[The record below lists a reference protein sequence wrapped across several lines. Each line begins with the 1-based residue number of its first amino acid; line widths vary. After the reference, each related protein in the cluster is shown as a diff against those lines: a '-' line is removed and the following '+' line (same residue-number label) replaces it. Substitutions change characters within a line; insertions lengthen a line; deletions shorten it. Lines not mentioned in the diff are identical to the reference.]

1 MRGLAL
7 LVGVLTAAVC
17 MAAGGEADA
26 LGTALH
32 SQYLVDTIP
41 NDKSIRTHNLV
52 LLCSDDALVY
62 KLGLTLV
69 DGDASDTYRIP
80 PDSIAVGHRVVD
92 HPSYYF
98 GLGGGSLDVLW
109 WDGRTPGPASH
120 SYPLALPGLVPL
132 VLPVRVLD
140 LEGNEDAVVALDVVY
155 TADAEASC
163 SLMAGLAGPQRVGLV
178 VPGPGPLAGIGA
190 GVAAATMAGAEDFNA
205 YLEDAGEPWMLDLVA
220 AYDGVDPALSLE
232 AAMQLRRNGTSVL
245 LGPVTDGGLASVRQY
260 VADNG
265 MLVINCCSSAGFV
278 AAPDNIFRLAP
289 DGLGQAEA
297 LARLLAYDQVRS
309 IVLVYDG
316 GSVAIKDALVDNLGG
331 RIGLSAVEYRPDS
344 ADHLAQQVLLE
355 VRDIS
360 DTHGVKGAGV
370 VVVAGSGDVV
380 DVIRAATSYEMLR
393 DVRWYGLGTVVGLED
408 LIRGDL
414 RAFSEEVRMTG
425 TLAVPAP
432 GAAGDAIDGML
443 QARAGA
449 ASGIDAS
456 MHLYSAYDAVW
467 VLGRALMASQD
478 ASPEALARAIPVVA
492 SHYPG
497 ASGDLTLDENGDV
510 AGSHYG
516 IWRVVGGEWV
526 RVGTYSQ
533 LTGSLW
539 HD

>member
-1 MRGLAL
+1 M
-7 LVGVLTAAVC
+7 
-17 MAAGGEADA
+17 
-26 LGTALH
+26 GTTLH

-62 KLGLTLV
+62 KLSLAIA

-80 PDSIAVGHRVVD
+80 PNSIAVGHRAVD
-92 HPSYYF
+92 HPPYHF
-98 GLGGGSLDVLW
+98 GLGGGSLDVLRW
-109 WDGRTPGPASH
+109 NGHTLGLAPH
-120 SYPLALPGLVPL
+120 SYPLALPESVPL

-140 LEGNEDAVVALDVVY
+140 LEGSADAVVALDMVY
-155 TADAEASC
+155 TADAEAAC
-163 SLMAGLAGPQRVGLV
+163 SLMAGLVGPQRVGLV

-190 GVAAATMAGAEDFNA
+190 GVAAATMAGVEDFNA
-205 YLEDAGEPWMLDLVA
+205 YLEDAGEPWMLDLVV
-220 AYDGVDPALSLE
+220 AYDGADPALSLE
-232 AAMQLRRNGTSVL
+232 AAMHLHRNGISVL
-245 LGPVTDGGLASVRQY
+245 LGPVTDEGLASVREY
-260 VADNG
+260 AAGNG
-265 MLVINCCSSAGFV
+265 MLVLSCCSSAGFV

-297 LARLLAYDQVRS
+297 LSRLLAYDQVHS

-316 GSVAIKDALVDNLGG
+316 GSVAIKDALADHLDG
-331 RIGLSAVEYRPDS
+331 RVGLFAVEYRPSS
-344 ADHLAQQVLLE
+344 ADHLAQQILLE
-355 VRDIS
+355 VKDIS
-360 DTHGVKGAGV
+360 DMHGVKGAG

-380 DVIRAATSYEMLR
+380 DVIRTASSYEMLR

-408 LIRGDL
+408 LIHGDL
-414 RAFSEEVRMTG
+414 GAFSEEVRMTG

-432 GAAGDAIDGML
+432 GTARDAIDGVL

-449 ASGIDAS
+449 APGVDAR

-467 VLGRALMASQD
+467 VLGRAMMASQD
-478 ASPEALARAIPVVA
+478 ASQEALARAIPVVA

-497 ASGDLTLDENGDV
+497 ATGDLTLDENGDV

-533 LTGSLW
+533 LTQSLW
-539 HD
+539 YD

>member
-7 LVGVLTAAVC
+7 LAGVLTAVAC
-17 MAAGGEADA
+17 LAAGSEADA
-26 LGTALH
+26 LDTTLH

-62 KLGLTLV
+62 KLSLTIA

-80 PDSIAVGHRVVD
+80 PNSIAVGHRVVD
-92 HPSYYF
+92 HPPYHF
-98 GLGGGSLDVLW
+98 GMGGGSLDVLRW
-109 WDGRTPGPASH
+109 NGHTSGLAPH
-120 SYPLALPGLVPL
+120 SYPLALPESVPL

-140 LEGNEDAVVALDVVY
+140 LEGGADAVVALDMVY
-155 TADAEASC
+155 TADAEVAC

-205 YLEDAGEPWMLDLVA
+205 YLEDAGEPWMLDLVT
-220 AYDGVDPALSLE
+220 AYDGADPALSLE
-232 AAMQLRRNGTSVL
+232 AAMHLHRNGISVL
-245 LGPVTDGGLASVRQY
+245 LGPVTDEGLASVREY
-260 VADNG
+260 AAGNG
-265 MLVINCCSSAGFV
+265 MLVLSCCSSAGFV
-278 AAPDNIFRLAP
+278 AAPDSIFRLAP

-297 LARLLAYDQVRS
+297 LSRLLAYDQVHS

-316 GSVAIKDALVDNLGG
+316 GSVAIKDALADHLDG
-331 RIGLSAVEYRPDS
+331 RVGLFAVEYRPGS
-344 ADHLAQQVLLE
+344 ADHLAQQILLE
-355 VRDIS
+355 VKDVS
-360 DTHGVKGAGV
+360 DMHGVKGAG

-380 DVIRAATSYEMLR
+380 DVIRTASSYEMLR

-408 LIRGDL
+408 LIHGDL

-432 GAAGDAIDGML
+432 GTARDAIDRAL

-449 ASGIDAS
+449 APGVDAG

-467 VLGRALMASQD
+467 VLGRAMMASQD
-478 ASPEALARAIPVVA
+478 ASQEALARAIPVVA

-497 ASGDLTLDENGDV
+497 ATGDLTLDENGDV

-533 LTGSLW
+533 LTQSFW
-539 HD
+539 FD